1 MKPILD
7 RSGSV
12 IGYENDVSEYRKEI
26 RSASNSLLGHYNP
39 KLNKTFDRTG
49 SVVSNAGD
57 VRSSLIRP
65 DKEN

>member
-12 IGYENDVSEYRKEI
+12 IGYENDVSEYRKEL
-26 RSASNSLLGHYNP
+26 RPASNALLGHYNP

-49 SVVSNAGD
+49 NVVRNSGD
-57 VRSSLIRP
+57 VRSRLIPP
-65 DKEN
+65 DE